1 MKKIS
6 AAIFVIAIFIGLPAR
21 ADSLCAADACAPRV
35 AKITG
40 IMELLRGLEYKAPVS
55 VSSQT
60 PDQAMQRLLAMRAH
74 HAMDRQSMDALTTV
88 YVALGMLPPDFDL
101 NAVFGDIN
109 LSHARSIFD
118 APSNTIFI
126 TEPGKTPGWNSPIVK
141 KAASRLDLDE
151 ADFILTRELGNALL
165 SQNFDIEKLT
175 MADRRN
181 DDGALAARALAY
193 GDAIMLTIDFLLKNT
208 GINSLALKNPAQA
221 IAQFAP
227 LVNLMDRQKLDA
239 LARVV
244 RERITFPY
252 LHGYEFARALRAE
265 GGWPLVNAA
274 YASPPLSTEQILHP
288 EKYFT
293 ARDVPVII
301 ILPSLDEAAGPEHE
315 LLFDNVFGELGF
327 RFLFDSLLKNQSEA
341 YTAAAGW
348 GGDRILA
355 YKNKTTN
362 EITIA
367 LFTTWDSAEDAQQF
381 SNAATR
387 AFASLNGN
395 ATDRTYIRLVGR
407 DVIVIHNASETQ
419 RGRIEPLLWRATKMP
434 ALVPPPR
441 PAALNPDSFFFDEQ
455 LYLNLI
461 TEMPPPEPKESRNW
475 VIDGLKYNNVVQGY
489 GITFPSDKWVYRPFM
504 LGNQIITEFTAF
516 HRGFAGSEIT
526 LEAFDPPLPDE
537 ADPLDDM
544 ALFVSQQMGNFEI
557 ASRREFTLNG
567 LPARE
572 FILAGHLVIPIKVRF
587 TEIIAPNK
595 TYIFTCAAA
604 TYVFSQIQDDFDSF
618 INSFRLLN

>member
-1 MKKIS
+1 MKKAS
-6 AAIFVIAIFIGLPAR
+6 VFIFIIFCILGLNAR
-21 ADSLCAADACAPRV
+21 ADSLCAVDACAPRV
-35 AKITG
+35 SKITG
-40 IMELLRGLEYKAPVS
+40 IMELLRGIEYKAPVS
-55 VSSQT
+55 VASQT

-74 HAMDRQSMDALTTV
+74 HAMDHESMDALTTV
-88 YVALGMLPPDFDL
+88 YAALGMLPADFNLD
-101 NAVFGDIN
+101 AVFGDIN

-118 APSNTIFI
+118 APSNIVFI

-151 ADFILTRELGNALL
+151 ADFILTRELSNALL
-165 SQNFDIEKLT
+165 NQNFDIDKLT
-175 MADRRN
+175 LADRRN
-181 DDGALAARALAY
+181 DDSALAARALAY
-193 GDAIMLTIDFLLKNT
+193 GDAIMLQIDFLLKNT

-227 LVNLMDRQKLDA
+227 LINLMDRQKLDA

-252 LHGYEFARALRAE
+252 LHGYEFALALRAE

-293 ARDVPVII
+293 VRDVPVII
-301 ILPSLDEAAGPEHE
+301 DLPQLSSAVGADYE

-327 RFLFDSLLKNQSEA
+327 RFMFDSLLKSQSEA
-341 YTAAAGW
+341 FDAAAGW

-355 YKNKTTN
+355 YKNKTTGK
-362 EITIA
+362 
-367 LFTTWDSAEDAQQF
+367 LLVVFFTTWDSAEDAQQF
-381 SNAATR
+381 SDAVTR
-387 AFASLNGN
+387 AFDSLNGS
-395 ATDRTYIRLVGR
+395 APDRTYIRLIGR
-407 DVIVIHNASETQ
+407 DVIVIHNADETQ
-419 RGRIEPLLWRATKMP
+419 RGLIEPLLWRAAKMP
-434 ALVPPPR
+434 AMVPPPR
-441 PAALNPDSFFFDEQ
+441 PVALNPDSFFFGEQ
-455 LYLNLI
+455 IYLDLI
-461 TEMPPPEPKESRNW
+461 AEMPPPEPRESRSW
-475 VIDGLKYNNVVQGY
+475 VIDGLKYNNVLQGY
-489 GITFPSDKWVYRPFM
+489 SITFPNDKWMYKPFT
-504 LGNQIITEFTAF
+504 LGSQIITEFTAF

-537 ADPLDDM
+537 TDPLDDM
-544 ALFVSQQMGNFEI
+544 IMFVSQQMGSFDI
-557 ASRREFTLNG
+557 ASRRDLTING

-572 FILAGHLVIPIKVRF
+572 VVLTGYLVVPIKARF

-604 TYVFSQIQDDFDSF
+604 AYIFSQIQDDFDSF